1 MSAPTPETAE
11 NSDRA
16 RTSLEALRTE
26 IAKAVVGQDPAV
38 TGLVVALLCRGHVL
52 LEGVPGVAKTLLVR
66 TLAASLELDTKRV
79 QFTPDLM
86 PSDVTGSLVY
96 DARTAEFSFQPG
108 PVFTNLLLADEIN
121 RTPPKTQSSLLEA
134 MEERQ
139 VTVDGTPRLLPDPFL
154 VAATQNPVEYEGTY
168 PLPEAQLDRFLL
180 KLTVPLPTREDEI
193 NVLTRHAE
201 GFNPRDLQAAGVR
214 PVAGPADLEA
224 ARAAVAKTSVSAE
237 IAGYV
242 VDICRATRES
252 PSLTLGVSPRGATA
266 LLSTARAW
274 AWLTGRDY
282 VIPGRCEGPGPAH
295 PAPPDPAPA
304 RSGDGRSHRR
314 LRHHRDPHPRPR
326 PPLRSCPMALTG
338 RTALLAALGSLPVG
352 ILAPSWT
359 GMLAVN
365 APLSLAILCD
375 YALAAPVRTLRFT
388 RSGDTSVRLGDS
400 AEVQLTVT
408 NPSSR
413 RLRAHLRDAWP
424 PSSWHTGTE
433 QAASRHKLTVPAG
446 ERRRLTT
453 VLRPTRRG
461 DRHAE
466 RVTVRSYGPLGLAAR
481 QGNHQVPWTVRVLP
495 PFTSRK
501 HLPSRLARLRELD
514 GRTSVLIR
522 GQGTEFDSLRD
533 YVPGDDTRSID
544 WRATARQTTV
554 AVRTWRPER
563 DRHIL
568 VVLDTGRTSAGRV
581 GDVPRLDA
589 AMDAALLL
597 TALASRAGDRVDLL
611 AYDRRI
617 RAQVQGRSGGDL
629 LPAAGQRPRSA
640 GTRTR
645 RDRRPRPQRH
655 RAAAA
660 PRAAP

>member
-1 MSAPTPETAE
+1 
-11 NSDRA
+11 
-16 RTSLEALRTE
+16 
-26 IAKAVVGQDPAV
+26 
-38 TGLVVALLCRGHVL
+38 
-52 LEGVPGVAKTLLVR
+52 
-66 TLAASLELDTKRV
+66 
-79 QFTPDLM
+79 
-86 PSDVTGSLVY
+86 
-96 DARTAEFSFQPG
+96 
-108 PVFTNLLLADEIN
+108 
-121 RTPPKTQSSLLEA
+121 
-134 MEERQ
+134 
-139 VTVDGTPRLLPDPFL
+139 
-154 VAATQNPVEYEGTY
+154 
-168 PLPEAQLDRFLL
+168 
-180 KLTVPLPTREDEI
+180 
-193 NVLTRHAE
+193 
-201 GFNPRDLQAAGVR
+201 
-214 PVAGPADLEA
+214 
-224 ARAAVAKTSVSAE
+224 
-237 IAGYV
+237 
-242 VDICRATRES
+242 
-252 PSLTLGVSPRGATA
+252 
-266 LLSTARAW
+266 
-274 AWLTGRDY
+274 
-282 VIPGRCEGPGPAH
+282 
-295 PAPPDPAPA
+295 
-304 RSGDGRSHRR
+304 
-314 LRHHRDPHPRPR
+314 
-326 PPLRSCPMALTG
+326 MALTG

-388 RSGDTSVRLGDS
+388 RSGDTSVRLGDA
-400 AEVQLTVT
+400 AEVQLTVA

-424 PSSWHTGTE
+424 PSSWLTGTE

-446 ERRRLTT
+446 ERRRITT

-461 DRHAE
+461 DRQAD

-481 QGNHQVPWTVRVLP
+481 QGNHKVPWTVRVLP

-544 WRATARQTTV
+544 WRATARQTNV

-581 GDVPRLDA
+581 GDIPRLDA

-617 RAQVQGRSGGDL
+617 RAQVQGRSAGDL
-629 LPAAGQRPRSA
+629 LPALVNALAPLEPELVETDARGLSAAALNSAPRRSLIVLLTSLDAAPIEEGLLPVLPLLTQRHTVLVASVADPHIQQMSTARGTIEDVYDAAA
-640 GTRTR
+640 GTQAQAQRRRTAEQL
-645 RDRRPRPQRH
+645 QRH
-655 RAAAA
+655 GVTVVDATPDNLAPALADAYLALKAAG
-660 PRAAP
+660 RL